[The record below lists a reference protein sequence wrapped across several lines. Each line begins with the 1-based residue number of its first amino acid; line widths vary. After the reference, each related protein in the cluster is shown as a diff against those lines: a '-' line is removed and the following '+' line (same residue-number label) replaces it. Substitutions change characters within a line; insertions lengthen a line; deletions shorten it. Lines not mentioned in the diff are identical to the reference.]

1 MFNFLFNYYMTNR
14 SLWKNLP
21 IEIIREHIIPYT
33 YNCQSIEL
41 CNDIKSFNETKL
53 YLLYLYFQKYY
64 FIQDDN
70 LWLEWLD
77 NDILRFINTEIPDTY
92 GLENFYLPLYRRL
105 PLINDKSDK
114 FIRDYVFNYMKN
126 FEVMRHIQTNIGLL
140 DTEEREYLIQFIH
153 KLQFEMGN

>member
-1 MFNFLFNYYMTNR
+1 MFNFLLNYYMINTN
-14 SLWKNLP
+14 LWKNLP

-153 KLQFEMGN
+153 KVQFEMGN

>member
-114 FIRDYVFNYMKN
+114 FIRYYVFNYMKN

>member
-1 MFNFLFNYYMTNR
+1 MRNI

-33 YNCQSIEL
+33 YKCQSIEL
-41 CNDIKSFNETKL
+41 CNDIKSFNETKI

-77 NDILRFINTEIPDTY
+77 NDILRFINTEIPNTY
-92 GLENFYLPLYRRL
+92 GLEKFYIPLYRRL

-114 FIRDYVFNYMKN
+114 FIRDYVFNHMRSLEN
-126 FEVMRHIQTNIGLL
+126 MRHIQTNIGLL
-140 DTEEREYLIQFIH
+140 DKDEREQLIYFVHKIQF
-153 KLQFEMGN
+153 QTED

>member
-126 FEVMRHIQTNIGLL
+126 F
-140 DTEEREYLIQFIH
+140 
-153 KLQFEMGN
+153 

>member
-1 MFNFLFNYYMTNR
+1 MFNFLLNYYMINTN
-14 SLWKNLP
+14 LWKNLP
-21 IEIIREHIIPYT
+21 IEIVREHIIPYT

-77 NDILRFINTEIPDTY
+77 NDILRFINTEIPNTY
-92 GLENFYLPLYRRL
+92 GLENLYLPLYRRL

-126 FEVMRHIQTNIGLL
+126 LEVMRHIQTNIGLL
-140 DTEEREYLIQFIH
+140 ECEEREQLINFIH

>member
-1 MFNFLFNYYMTNR
+1 MTNR

-153 KLQFEMGN
+153 KVQFEMGN

>member
-1 MFNFLFNYYMTNR
+1 MFNFLFNYYMTSR

-153 KLQFEMGN
+153 KVQFEMGN

>member
-1 MFNFLFNYYMTNR
+1 MTNR

>member
-1 MFNFLFNYYMTNR
+1 MFNFLFNYYMTSR